1 MTKRFLVTSVV
12 AFISSLALGVSPAAA
27 KVHVI
32 VDNAPSQAVP
42 TIATV
47 NQPIQVNAGG
57 SLNGPSNFVL
67 YTVPAGKRLVV
78 EHFSSEVGVA
88 PTTTVNRFGLGII
101 NPSSPG
107 SFRFSHF
114 IAPAFSSPCG
124 TCASNE
130 VEVVASQPIHMYV
143 EAGEDLVVNVTFS
156 GPVGPDA
163 FGFFSA
169 SGYLIDTP

>member
-1 MTKRFLVTSVV
+1 MTRRSIVAPVV
-12 AFISSLALGVSPAAA
+12 AFISSLALGVSPADA

-32 VDNAPSQAVP
+32 VDNAPSEAVP
-42 TIATV
+42 TTVTV
-47 NQPIQVNAGG
+47 NQPVQAEGGGALAG
-57 SLNGPSNFVL
+57 PANFVI

-88 PTTTVNRFGLGII
+88 STTTVNRFGLGIT

-114 IAPAFSSPCG
+114 IPPAFSSPCG
-124 TCASNE
+124 TCVPNQ
-130 VEVVASQPIHMYV
+130 VEVVTSQPVRLYV
-143 EAGEDLVVNVTFS
+143 EAGEALVVNVTFS

-169 SGYLIDTP
+169 TGYLIDTP